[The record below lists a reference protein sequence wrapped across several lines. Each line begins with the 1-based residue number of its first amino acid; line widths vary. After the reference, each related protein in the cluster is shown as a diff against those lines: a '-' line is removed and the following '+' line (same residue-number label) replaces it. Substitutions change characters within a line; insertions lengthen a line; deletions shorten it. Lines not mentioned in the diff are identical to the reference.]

1 MGELNS
7 RLAMIVDRNS
17 GILNENKHLK
27 ETMDM
32 EKKKYADEVTNLRNI
47 FFSLMHQNLLFCISV
62 TNYHFS

>member
-7 RLAMIVDRNS
+7 RLATIVDRNS

-32 EKKKYADEVTNLRNI
+32 EKKKYADEVTIFWKYFLANLSN
-47 FFSLMHQNLLFCISV
+47 SEHQ
-62 TNYHFS
+62 